1 MVGSSGSNAAPSG
14 PPVVDCMKPEGSGFK
29 GACPLPWVLETGVVG
44 VAGETVVS
52 ASSQKRRTGSSFH
65 SIWMVASSPLSTNHH
80 LILLSL
86 GLDLYFRLTDKSLV
100 ETPFVQ
106 LHACLG
112 SMLQRFCKTLYA
124 SIYLKFVGNKN
135 STPSLFRGIS
145 RCCCWCC
152 KEVPK
157 PSKALWRHGM
167 CSSATSLQLSV
178 HFT

>member
-1 MVGSSGSNAAPSG
+1 MSITLSVRDWCCGCSGWDSCISIITETKDRLQLPLNLDGYLLPS
-14 PPVVDCMKPEGSGFK
+14 F
-29 GACPLPWVLETGVVG
+29 L
-44 VAGETVVS
+44 
-52 ASSQKRRTGSSFH
+52 QHFQ
-65 SIWMVASSPLSTNHH
+65 VASSPLSTNHH
-80 LILLSL
+80 LTLLSL
-86 GLDLYFRLTDKSLV
+86 GLALYFCSTDKSLV

-124 SIYLKFVGNKN
+124 SIYLNFVGNKN

-157 PSKALWRHGM
+157 PSKALCGHGM
-167 CSSATSLQLSV
+167 CSNAASPQLSV